1 MLFAEPKRQNTYSKG
16 TRRRMR
22 GETTA
27 GDKGTCSSC
36 KIAWSGRC
44 A

>member
-1 MLFAEPKRQNTYSKG
+1 MLFVEPKKQNTYSKG

-27 GDKGTCSSC
+27 GDKGTLFILVYVC
-36 KIAWSGRC
+36 KNAW
-44 A
+44 